1 PEKDKLI
8 EKLHAQVKEALA
20 GKSIRKD
27 SHNSSVPPSA
37 DGLKKKSNCSAATRL
52 AQLDRQQMP
61 GAVRPTCC
69 DLVCVACQGRSGWCR
84 N

>member
-1 PEKDKLI
+1 MMPVMVKLAPLPDLSTLSHPEKDKLI

-37 DGLKKKSNCSAATRL
+37 DGLKKKKTKSLRK
-52 AQLDRQQMP
+52 P
-61 GAVRPTCC
+61 
-69 DLVCVACQGRSGWCR
+69 
-84 N
+84 